1 MNWRKI
7 NNIIHRDLGYAAV
20 GLTII
25 YSISGIAVNHVRDW
39 NPNYVIDT
47 ETVEFI
53 PRTDTGYSKESA
65 FIYVLEQLEITDLP
79 KESFRTKPTSI
90 QLFYDDKT
98 ITADLKTGKASIEQI
113 SSRRVFR
120 ESNFLHL
127 NVPKGLWT
135 WVADIFGF
143 SLILLAVTGLFV
155 LKGKKGL
162 NGRGKWFVALGFLI
176 PLVFL
181 IIYY

>member
-1 MNWRKI
+1 
-7 NNIIHRDLGYAAV
+7 
-20 GLTII
+20 
-25 YSISGIAVNHVRDW
+25 
-39 NPNYVIDT
+39 
-47 ETVEFI
+47 
-53 PRTDTGYSKESA
+53 
-65 FIYVLEQLEITDLP
+65 
-79 KESFRTKPTSI
+79 
-90 QLFYDDKT
+90 
-98 ITADLKTGKASIEQI
+98 
-113 SSRRVFR
+113 
-120 ESNFLHL
+120 
-127 NVPKGLWT
+127 LWT